1 MKLTRSLHP
10 SDEVINCY
18 IKYMNISFSW
28 LKKYVDFDL
37 TPEETAEILTS
48 IGLEVA
54 AVGRE
59 SRLGV
64 V

>member
-1 MKLTRSLHP
+1 MS
-10 SDEVINCY
+10 
-18 IKYMNISFSW
+18 ISFSW

-54 AVGRE
+54 AVEERE
-59 SRLGV
+59 SIRGGLKG
-64 V
+64 